1 MIVDAASRTSKRAFT
16 CAKKRWRSRRIR
28 LWWVAAPSQRDA
40 HNESCLSECRGRSL
54 RDPIGYTADSRTGY
68 TPTEAPILRKKTI
81 SESMKLPTAAPVWT
95 GLGTMK
101 TRINMMIKS
110 VDSHFGIQTG

>member
-1 MIVDAASRTSKRAFT
+1 MPDERLPCPTNASSNILILT
-16 CAKKRWRSRRIR
+16 RIR
-28 LWWVAAPSQRDA
+28 ARA
-40 HNESCLSECRGRSL
+40 SC
-54 RDPIGYTADSRTGY
+54 TGY

-101 TRINMMIKS
+101 TRINMMINS